1 MAFSIKIGSTDIT
14 NWIAYQGLK
23 WSRNDVEAPD
33 AGRTLDG
40 LMHRGR
46 VSTKIRLD
54 ITCVPLKD
62 SDHRTLMNLILP
74 ETIQVTYTD
83 PMYGTVTRT
92 MYSNNNSSQYMMKKV
107 YGNTVIEYWDNVQF
121 ALIEV

>member
-1 MAFSIKIGSTDIT
+1 MAFNIKIGSTDIT

-23 WSRNDVEAPD
+23 WSRNDVESAD
-33 AGRTLDG
+33 AGRTIGG

-46 VSTKIRLD
+46 ESTKIRLD

-62 SDHRTLMNLILP
+62 SDHKILMNLILP

-83 PMYGTVTRT
+83 PMYGTVTKT
-92 MYSNNNSSQYMMKKV
+92 MYSNNNSSQYMLKKV
-107 YGNTVIEYWDNVQF
+107 YGNTVVEYWDNIQF